1 LASPLWKKVNHRP
14 ITKEQWHKRI
24 ANQIDD
30 CCTSK
35 SKYKQIVYLDNN
47 KAMSNR
53 RESSVVLI
61 RQKNAYP
68 QSEQVDDQVNETLEE
83 DSYDYPSQDDGTN
96 YYEQQENDE
105 EGGHFS
111 YLVIYR

>member
-68 QSEQVDDQVNETLEE
+68 QSEQVDQVNETLEE
-83 DSYDYPSQDDGTN
+83 DSYDYASQDDSTN

>member
-1 LASPLWKKVNHRP
+1 
-14 ITKEQWHKRI
+14 
-24 ANQIDD
+24 
-30 CCTSK
+30 
-35 SKYKQIVYLDNN
+35 
-47 KAMSNR
+47 MSNR

>member
-1 LASPLWKKVNHRP
+1 
-14 ITKEQWHKRI
+14 
-24 ANQIDD
+24 
-30 CCTSK
+30 
-35 SKYKQIVYLDNN
+35 
-47 KAMSNR
+47 MSNR

-61 RQKNAYP
+61 HQKNAYP

-96 YYEQQENDE
+96 YNEQQENDE